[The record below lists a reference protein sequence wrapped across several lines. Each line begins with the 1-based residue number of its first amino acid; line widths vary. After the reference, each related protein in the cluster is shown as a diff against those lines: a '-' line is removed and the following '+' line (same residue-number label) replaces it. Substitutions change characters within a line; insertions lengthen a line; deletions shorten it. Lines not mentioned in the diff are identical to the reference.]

1 VADKTKNTKPAPR
14 KKKKRATSGRTGRK
28 GKYHEWITEQ
38 GLGIVAGWKRNG
50 LTDEQIAKNIGVR
63 RETIYDWAKRFPNFS
78 NAIKTGREQAD
89 LQVENALFK
98 RAVGYFYDE
107 VKEEYETKRGSDGS
121 EREHLKKRT
130 VTRKEVVPEVTAQI
144 FWLKNR
150 ASNRWRND
158 DRLIVNDTKDE
169 KASDL
174 HVTILSALKDRK
186 VPGFDDDEIAEI
198 IDSNNEGEAGDSNDG
213 GLSG

>member
-1 VADKTKNTKPAPR
+1 MADKTKNTKPAPR
-14 KKKKRATSGRTGRK
+14 KKKKGAKSGRTGRK

-78 NAIKTGREQAD
+78 NAVKTGREQAD

>member
-1 VADKTKNTKPAPR
+1 MADKTKNTKPAPC
-14 KKKKRATSGRTGRK
+14 KKKKRAKSGRTGRK

-38 GLGIVAGWKRNG
+38 GLAIISGWKRNG

-78 NAIKTGREQAD
+78 NAVKTGREQAD

-198 IDSNNEGEAGDSNDG
+198 IDGNNEGEAGDSNDG
-213 GLSG
+213 SPGG

>member
-1 VADKTKNTKPAPR
+1 MADKTKNTKPAPR
-14 KKKKRATSGRTGRK
+14 KKKKRAKSGRTGRK

-38 GLGIVAGWKRNG
+38 GLGIVAAWKRNG
-50 LTDEQIAKNIGVR
+50 LTNEQIAKNIGVNQDTLYTWIR
-63 RETIYDWAKRFPNFS
+63 RFPEFS
-78 NAIKTGREQAD
+78 EALKIGRDEAD
-89 LQVENALFK
+89 MQVENALFK
-98 RAVGYFYDE
+98 RALGYYIEDIQ
-107 VKEEYETKRGSDGS
+107 EEYEGTVRVKRVV
-121 EREHLKKRT
+121 KKKW
-130 VTRKEVVPEVTAQI
+130 VAPDISAQI

>member
-1 VADKTKNTKPAPR
+1 MADKTKNTKPAPR
-14 KKKKRATSGRTGRK
+14 KKKKKVKSGRTGRK

>member
-1 VADKTKNTKPAPR
+1 MADKTKNTKPAPR
-14 KKKKRATSGRTGRK
+14 KKKKKVKSGRTGRK

-38 GLGIVAGWKRNG
+38 GLGIVAAWKRNG
-50 LTDEQIAKNIGVR
+50 LTNEQIAKNIGVNQDTLYTWIR
-63 RETIYDWAKRFPNFS
+63 RFPEFS
-78 NAIKTGREQAD
+78 EALKIGRDEAD
-89 LQVENALFK
+89 MQVENALFK
-98 RAVGYFYDE
+98 RALGYYIEDIQ
-107 VKEEYETKRGSDGS
+107 EEYEGTVRVKRVVKKKWVASDIS
-121 EREHLKKRT
+121 
-130 VTRKEVVPEVTAQI
+130 AQI

>member
-1 VADKTKNTKPAPR
+1 MADKTKNTKPAPS
-14 KKKKRATSGRTGRK
+14 KKKKRAKSGRTGRK

-38 GLGIVAGWKRNG
+38 GLGIVAAWKRNG
-50 LTDEQIAKNIGVR
+50 LTNEQIAKNIGVNQDTLYTWIR
-63 RETIYDWAKRFPNFS
+63 RFPEFS
-78 NAIKTGREQAD
+78 EALKIGRDEAD
-89 LQVENALFK
+89 MQVENALFK
-98 RAVGYFYDE
+98 RALGYYIEDIQ
-107 VKEEYETKRGSDGS
+107 EEYEGTVRVKRVV
-121 EREHLKKRT
+121 KKKW
-130 VTRKEVVPEVTAQI
+130 VAPDISAQI

-198 IDSNNEGEAGDSNDG
+198 IDGNNEGEAGDSNDG
-213 GLSG
+213 SPGG

>member
-38 GLGIVAGWKRNG
+38 GLGIVAAWKRNG
-50 LTDEQIAKNIGVR
+50 LTNEQIAKNIGVNQDTLYTWIR
-63 RETIYDWAKRFPNFS
+63 RFPEFS
-78 NAIKTGREQAD
+78 EALKIGRDEAD
-89 LQVENALFK
+89 MQVENALFK
-98 RAVGYFYDE
+98 RALGYYTEDIQ
-107 VKEEYETKRGSDGS
+107 EEYEGTVRVKRVV
-121 EREHLKKRT
+121 KKKW
-130 VTRKEVVPEVTAQI
+130 VAPDISAQI

>member
-1 VADKTKNTKPAPR
+1 MADKTKNTKPAPC
-14 KKKKRATSGRTGRK
+14 KKKKKAKSGRTGRK

-174 HVTILSALKDRK
+174 HVAILSALKDRK

>member
-1 VADKTKNTKPAPR
+1 MADKTKNTKPAPR
-14 KKKKRATSGRTGRK
+14 KKKKKVKSESGRTGRK

-38 GLGIVAGWKRNG
+38 GLGIVAAWKRNG
-50 LTDEQIAKNIGVR
+50 LTNEQIAKNIGVNQDTLYTWIR
-63 RETIYDWAKRFPNFS
+63 RFPEFS
-78 NAIKTGREQAD
+78 EALKIGRDEAD
-89 LQVENALFK
+89 MQVENALFK
-98 RAVGYFYDE
+98 RALGYYTEDIQ
-107 VKEEYETKRGSDGS
+107 EEYEGTVRVKRVV
-121 EREHLKKRT
+121 KKKW
-130 VTRKEVVPEVTAQI
+130 VAPDISAQI

>member
-1 VADKTKNTKPAPR
+1 MADKTKNTKPAPR
-14 KKKKRATSGRTGRK
+14 KKKKRAKSGRTGRK

-38 GLGIVAGWKRNG
+38 GLGIVAAWKRNG
-50 LTDEQIAKNIGVR
+50 LTNEQIAKNIGVNQDTLYTWIR
-63 RETIYDWAKRFPNFS
+63 RFPEFS
-78 NAIKTGREQAD
+78 EALKIGRDEAD
-89 LQVENALFK
+89 MQVENALFK
-98 RAVGYFYDE
+98 RALGYYTEDIQ
-107 VKEEYETKRGSDGS
+107 EEYEGTVRVKRVV
-121 EREHLKKRT
+121 KKKW
-130 VTRKEVVPEVTAQI
+130 VAPDISAQI

>member
-1 VADKTKNTKPAPR
+1 MADKTKNTKPAPR
-14 KKKKRATSGRTGRK
+14 KKKKKVKSGRK

-78 NAIKTGREQAD
+78 NAVKTGREQAD

>member
-1 VADKTKNTKPAPR
+1 MADKTKNTKPAPR

>member
-1 VADKTKNTKPAPR
+1 MADKTKNTKPAPR

-63 RETIYDWAKRFPNFS
+63 RETIYDWAKRFPDFS

-169 KASDL
+169 
-174 HVTILSALKDRK
+174 
-186 VPGFDDDEIAEI
+186 
-198 IDSNNEGEAGDSNDG
+198 
-213 GLSG
+213 

>member
-14 KKKKRATSGRTGRK
+14 KKKKKVKSGRTGRK

-198 IDSNNEGEAGDSNDG
+198 IDGNNEGEAGDSNDG

>member
-1 VADKTKNTKPAPR
+1 MADKTKNTKPAPR
-14 KKKKRATSGRTGRK
+14 KKKKGAKSGRTGRK

-38 GLGIVAGWKRNG
+38 GLGIVAAWKRNG
-50 LTDEQIAKNIGVR
+50 LTNEQIAKNIGVNQDTLYTWIR
-63 RETIYDWAKRFPNFS
+63 RFPEFS
-78 NAIKTGREQAD
+78 EALKIGRDEAD
-89 LQVENALFK
+89 MQVENALFK
-98 RAVGYFYDE
+98 RALGYYTEDIQ
-107 VKEEYETKRGSDGS
+107 EEYEGAVRVKRVV
-121 EREHLKKRT
+121 KKKW
-130 VTRKEVVPEVTAQI
+130 VAPDISAQI

>member
-1 VADKTKNTKPAPR
+1 MADKTKNTKPAPR
-14 KKKKRATSGRTGRK
+14 KKKKGAKSGRTGRK

-38 GLGIVAGWKRNG
+38 GLGIVAAWKRNG
-50 LTDEQIAKNIGVR
+50 LTNEQIAKNIGVNQDTLYTWIR
-63 RETIYDWAKRFPNFS
+63 RFPEFS
-78 NAIKTGREQAD
+78 EALKIGRDEAD
-89 LQVENALFK
+89 MQVENALFK
-98 RAVGYFYDE
+98 RALGYYTEDIQ
-107 VKEEYETKRGSDGS
+107 EEYEGTVRVKRVV
-121 EREHLKKRT
+121 KKKW
-130 VTRKEVVPEVTAQI
+130 VAPDISAQI

-198 IDSNNEGEAGDSNDG
+198 IDGNNEGEAGDSNDG
-213 GLSG
+213 SPGG

>member
-1 VADKTKNTKPAPR
+1 MADKTKNTKPAPR
-14 KKKKRATSGRTGRK
+14 KKKKKVKSGRTGRK

-38 GLGIVAGWKRNG
+38 GLGIVAAWKRNG
-50 LTDEQIAKNIGVR
+50 LTNEQIAKNIGVNQDTLYTWIR
-63 RETIYDWAKRFPNFS
+63 RFPEFS
-78 NAIKTGREQAD
+78 EALKIGRDEAD
-89 LQVENALFK
+89 MQVENALFK
-98 RAVGYFYDE
+98 RALGYYTEDIQ
-107 VKEEYETKRGSDGS
+107 EEYEGTVRVKRVV
-121 EREHLKKRT
+121 KKKW
-130 VTRKEVVPEVTAQI
+130 VAPDISAQI

-198 IDSNNEGEAGDSNDG
+198 IDGNNEGEAGDSNDG

>member
-1 VADKTKNTKPAPR
+1 MADKTKNTKPAPR
-14 KKKKRATSGRTGRK
+14 KKKKGAKSGRTGRK

-50 LTDEQIAKNIGVR
+50 LTNEQIAKNIGVNQDTLYTWIR
-63 RETIYDWAKRFPNFS
+63 RFPEFS
-78 NAIKTGREQAD
+78 EALKIGRDEAD
-89 LQVENALFK
+89 MQVENALFK
-98 RAVGYFYDE
+98 RALGYYTEDIQ
-107 VKEEYETKRGSDGS
+107 EEYEGTVRVKRVV
-121 EREHLKKRT
+121 KKKW
-130 VTRKEVVPEVTAQI
+130 VAPDISAQI

-213 GLSG
+213 SPGG

>member
-1 VADKTKNTKPAPR
+1 MADKTKNTKPAPR
-14 KKKKRATSGRTGRK
+14 KKKKRAKSERTGRK

-38 GLGIVAGWKRNG
+38 GLGIVAAWKRNG
-50 LTDEQIAKNIGVR
+50 LTNEQIAKNIGVNQDTLYTWIR
-63 RETIYDWAKRFPNFS
+63 RFPEFS
-78 NAIKTGREQAD
+78 EALKIGRDEAD
-89 LQVENALFK
+89 MQVENALFK
-98 RAVGYFYDE
+98 RALGYYTEDIQ
-107 VKEEYETKRGSDGS
+107 EEYEGTVRVKRVV
-121 EREHLKKRT
+121 KKKW
-130 VTRKEVVPEVTAQI
+130 VAPDISAQI

-198 IDSNNEGEAGDSNDG
+198 IDGNNEGEAGDSNDG
-213 GLSG
+213 SPGG

>member
-1 VADKTKNTKPAPR
+1 MADKTKNTKPAPR
-14 KKKKRATSGRTGRK
+14 KKKKKVKSGRTGRK

-38 GLGIVAGWKRNG
+38 GLGIVAAWKRNG
-50 LTDEQIAKNIGVR
+50 LTNEQIAKNIGVNQDTLYTWIR
-63 RETIYDWAKRFPNFS
+63 RFPEFS
-78 NAIKTGREQAD
+78 EALKIGRDEAD
-89 LQVENALFK
+89 MQVENALFK
-98 RAVGYFYDE
+98 RALGYYAEDIQ
-107 VKEEYETKRGSDGS
+107 EEYEGTVRVKRVV
-121 EREHLKKRT
+121 KKKW
-130 VTRKEVVPEVTAQI
+130 VAPDISAQI

-198 IDSNNEGEAGDSNDG
+198 IDGNNEGEAGDSNDG

>member
-1 VADKTKNTKPAPR
+1 M
-14 KKKKRATSGRTGRK
+14 S
-28 GKYHEWITEQ
+28 
-38 GLGIVAGWKRNG
+38 
-50 LTDEQIAKNIGVR
+50 
-63 RETIYDWAKRFPNFS
+63 
-78 NAIKTGREQAD
+78 
-89 LQVENALFK
+89 
-98 RAVGYFYDE
+98 
-107 VKEEYETKRGSDGS
+107 
-121 EREHLKKRT
+121 LKKW
-130 VTRKEVVPEVTAQI
+130 VAPDISAQI

-198 IDSNNEGEAGDSNDG
+198 IDGNNEGEAGDSNDG

>member
-1 VADKTKNTKPAPR
+1 MADKTKNTKPAPR
-14 KKKKRATSGRTGRK
+14 KKKKKVKSGRTGRK

-38 GLGIVAGWKRNG
+38 GLGIVAAWKRNG
-50 LTDEQIAKNIGVR
+50 LTNEQIAKNIGVNQDTLYTWIR
-63 RETIYDWAKRFPNFS
+63 RFPEFS
-78 NAIKTGREQAD
+78 EALKIGRDEAD
-89 LQVENALFK
+89 MQVENALFK
-98 RAVGYFYDE
+98 RALGYYTEDIQ
-107 VKEEYETKRGSDGS
+107 EEYEGTVRVKRVV
-121 EREHLKKRT
+121 KKKW
-130 VTRKEVVPEVTAQI
+130 VAPDISAQI